1 MLLQKRSMQGSE
13 DFLRELFRLVRSE
26 VFLGRFFFFF
36 FFLRQGH
43 RSRDA
48 KRSISSNFA
57 GTFHFGFIL
66 PWTTFLRIL
75 EMNSLKVNAVQ

>member
-1 MLLQKRSMQGSE
+1 MLGSE

-36 FFLRQGH
+36 FLRQGH

-48 KRSISSNFA
+48 KRSISPNFA

-75 EMNSLKVNAVQ
+75 EMNSLNVNAVQ